1 MFFISYYICQFKYT
15 VEICGT
21 IKGMG
26 NLYQQL
32 LQTWTISPLSWPVTS
47 KSSTPFHIKD
57 VTFGPFAGMGRLI
70 IVFSWKIKAYNKN
83 IIVSLSNVRSCNKV
97 K

>member
-1 MFFISYYICQFKYT
+1 
-15 VEICGT
+15 
-21 IKGMG
+21 MG

-70 IVFSWKIKAYNKN
+70 IVFSWKIKAYNKD
-83 IIVSLSNVRSCNKV
+83 IIVSLSNVRSSNKV